1 MVATSSGIPSNSI
14 PSVDMTKWT
23 KDGEFQL
30 SSNTTRLFEWYVLGT
45 PAINVSRR
53 SKGFIQSAH
62 IDTTLGAEALFNSFN
77 EKDFSIQVLDK
88 SSDLEVIIK
97 ELQNHSSDF
106 WLDGELALM
115 VRGEQAD
122 AVKAIQKLS
131 EYKTAETSALKNEQ
145 TTIVKRRF
153 LNIDTLFRHIRNA
166 LAHACFFEFEL
177 NCKPAFFLFDLNQS
191 ENLSAVFSLSFS
203 RLERWHNQLERLART
218 AER

>member
-1 MVATSSGIPSNSI
+1 MVATSSSMPSNSI
-14 PSVDMTKWT
+14 PSIDITEWT
-23 KDGEFQL
+23 KVGDFQL
-30 SSNTTRLFEWYVLGT
+30 SCDAVRLFEWYVLGT

-62 IDTTLGAEALFNSFN
+62 IDTTLNAEALFNSLSD
-77 EKDFSIQVLDK
+77 KDFSIQVLDK
-88 SSDLEVIIK
+88 SSDLEAKIR
-97 ELQNHSSDF
+97 ELQNHNSNF
-106 WLDGELALM
+106 WLDGELAFM
-115 VRGEQAD
+115 VRGGKAD

-131 EYKTAETSALKNEQ
+131 EYKKAEASALKNEQ
-145 TTIVKRRF
+145 TTIVTRRF

-177 NCKPAFFLFDLNQS
+177 NGKSAFFLFDLNQS

-218 AER
+218 T